1 MEKSIEFDRASQQQ
15 QQLFS
20 RALMRVN
27 APLLLTYI
35 RRSLLCLDIQ
45 HVILSALQHNN
56 LTLFNFSNIL
66 LKHFKVRL
74 KNSMKNS
81 FVKYCS
87 FKCLKNKLPCPS
99 NFENFRKITKRC

>member
-45 HVILSALQHNN
+45 HVLSALQHNN
-56 LTLFNFSNIL
+56 STLFNFSNIL
-66 LKHFKVRL
+66 LKHFEVRL

-81 FVKYCS
+81 L
-87 FKCLKNKLPCPS
+87 FKCLKNKLRVLRILKTLEKS
-99 NFENFRKITKRC
+99 QKGVIVNT